1 MLKACAKLLIS
12 GIIMILVGVIG
23 VGVLWGTGMIDDDDL
38 TINFR
43 SSSSN
48 TYAYESAVDS
58 GYYDGDGFYSA
69 IIDTKDAD
77 ITSLDID
84 IGTGSFTLFKGDE
97 FIITAENAQKDQ
109 FSYGIH
115 DGCLYVKYSPEFS
128 LMSLDFSAFG
138 GDTNIILTVPEKIFD
153 SVSLNMTAGEISAQE
168 ISTNRLITKVT
179 AGSMYLGDVTAES
192 ATFKMSAGDFNAT
205 NSTFKNAAISMT
217 AGDMFFGDCKL
228 YGDNNIKMTAGEL
241 QMCLIGDRADYRI
254 NIDRALGNVYI
265 DGRDMDEYAETTFAS
280 TVVLTEEIVTQTEST
295 EGILSPG
302 GGMAVGKI
310 VEQEDRISAN
320 EKPNGSIDI
329 NMTAGNCYIEFLGGE

>member
-1 MLKACAKLLIS
+1 
-12 GIIMILVGVIG
+12 
-23 VGVLWGTGMIDDDDL
+23 
-38 TINFR
+38 
-43 SSSSN
+43 
-48 TYAYESAVDS
+48 
-58 GYYDGDGFYSA
+58 
-69 IIDTKDAD
+69 AD
-77 ITSLDID
+77 
-84 IGTGSFTLFKGDE
+84 
-97 FIITAENAQKDQ
+97 NAQKDQ

-138 GDTNIILTVPEKIFD
+138 GDTNIILTVPEKTFD

-179 AGSMYLGDVTAES
+179 AGSMYLGNVNAES

-205 NSTFKNAAISMT
+205 NSTFKNAAIAMT

-241 QMCLIGDRADYRI
+241 QMCLIGHRQDYKI

-265 DGRDMDEYAETTFAS
+265 DGTDMNEYAETTFA
-280 TVVLTEEIVTQTEST
+280 TTVLTEVTVTGGAISHDDRMG
-295 EGILSPG
+295 EGEL
-302 GGMAVGKI
+302 
-310 VEQEDRISAN
+310 VEQEDRVSDN

>member
-1 MLKACAKLLIS
+1 MLKACVKLLIT

-23 VGVLWGTGMIDDDDL
+23 IGVLMGTGMIDEDDL
-38 TINFR
+38 SIDFG

-58 GYYDGDGFYSA
+58 GYYDGDGYYSA
-69 IIDTKDAD
+69 VIDTKDAD
-77 ITSLDID
+77 IKSLDID
-84 IGTGSFTLFKGDE
+84 IGTGTFTLVKSEE
-97 FIITAENAQKDQ
+97 FIITAENAQKDR

-128 LMSLDFSAFG
+128 LMSLDFSAYG
-138 GDTNIILTVPEKIFD
+138 GDTNIILTVPEKVFD
-153 SVSLNMTAGEISAQE
+153 SVSLNMTAGEIAAQE

-179 AGSMYLGDVTAES
+179 AGSMYLSDIYAES

-205 NSTFKNAAISMT
+205 NSTFKNAAIAMT

-241 QMCLIGDRADYRI
+241 QMCLIGNRQDYKI
-254 NIDRALGNVYI
+254 NIDKALGDVYI
-265 DGRDMDEYAETTFAS
+265 NGTDMGEYAETTFA
-280 TVVLTEEIVTQTEST
+280 TTVLTEVTVTGGSLSHDDRT
-295 EGILSPG
+295 GEGEL
-302 GGMAVGKI
+302 
-310 VEQEDRISAN
+310 VEQEDRDRISDN

>member
-1 MLKACAKLLIS
+1 MLKACAKLLIT
-12 GIIMILVGVIG
+12 GIIMIIVGVIG
-23 VGVLWGTGMIDDDDL
+23 VGVLIGTDMINTDDL
-38 TINFR
+38 TIDFGR
-43 SSSSN
+43 SSTNS
-48 TYAYESAVDS
+48 YAYESAVDS
-58 GYYDGDGFYSA
+58 GSYDGDGFYSA

-84 IGTGSFTLFKGDE
+84 IGTGTFVLVKGDE
-97 FIITAENAQKDQ
+97 FIITAENAQKNQ
-109 FSYGIH
+109 FSYGVH

-128 LMSLDFSAFG
+128 LMSLDFSAYG
-138 GDTNIILTVPEKIFD
+138 GDTNIILTVPEKTFD
-153 SVSLNMTAGEISAQE
+153 SVSLNMTAGETSVQE

-179 AGSMYLGDVTAES
+179 AGSMYLGNVNAES

-241 QMCLIGDRADYRI
+241 QMCLIGNRPDYKI

-265 DGRDMDEYAETTFAS
+265 NGTDMSEYAETTFA
-280 TVVLTEEIVTQTEST
+280 TTMVLTETTVTRTVSDDETE
-295 EGILSPG
+295 L
-302 GGMAVGKI
+302 
-310 VEQEDRISAN
+310 VEQEDTDRISDN

>member
-1 MLKACAKLLIS
+1 MLKACVKLLIT

-23 VGVLWGTGMIDDDDL
+23 IGVLMGTGMIDEDDL
-38 TINFR
+38 SIDFG

-58 GYYDGDGFYSA
+58 GYYDGDGYYSA
-69 IIDTKDAD
+69 VIDTKDAD

-84 IGTGSFTLFKGDE
+84 IGTGTFTLVKSEE
-97 FIITAENAQKDQ
+97 FIITAENAQKDR

-128 LMSLDFSAFG
+128 LMSLDFSSFG
-138 GDTNIILTVPEKIFD
+138 GDTNIILTVPEKVFD
-153 SVSLNMTAGEISAQE
+153 SVSLNMTAGEIAAQE
-168 ISTNRLITKVT
+168 ISTNRLTTKIT
-179 AGSMYLGDVTAES
+179 AGSMYLGDIYAES

-205 NSTFKNAAISMT
+205 NSTFKNAAITMT

-241 QMCLIGDRADYRI
+241 QMCLIGNRQDYKI
-254 NIDRALGNVYI
+254 NIDKALGDVYI
-265 DGRDMDEYAETTFAS
+265 NGTDMGEYAETT
-280 TVVLTEEIVTQTEST
+280 VVATALTEVTVTQTVTDDET
-295 EGILSPG
+295 EF
-302 GGMAVGKI
+302 
-310 VEQEDRISAN
+310 VEQEDKISDN